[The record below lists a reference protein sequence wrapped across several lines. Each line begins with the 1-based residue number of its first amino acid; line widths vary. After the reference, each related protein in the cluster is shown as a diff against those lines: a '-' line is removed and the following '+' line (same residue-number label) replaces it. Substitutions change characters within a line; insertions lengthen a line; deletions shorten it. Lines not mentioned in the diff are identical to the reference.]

1 MSIPR
6 FPFFITFYPVHIL
19 HLLETVIIIAGKSEK
34 GIRSL
39 FDFIRI
45 CPIRL
50 NIILNFRSC
59 PASAEMLVDA
69 GENPRYIGLLI
80 IKKYI
85 LTERLDGIFH
95 YDFCRKNRKS
105 RKNLTGKIRRNK
117 KKCHIFRD
125 LENMAEATG
134 LEPATSTVTGWHSNQ
149 LSYASAYEA
158 ENQ

>member
-117 KKCHIFRD
+117 KNAIFSVIWKIWRKRRD
-125 LENMAEATG
+125 
-134 LEPATSTVTGWHSNQ
+134 SNPQ
-149 LSYASAYEA
+149 HPP
-158 ENQ
+158 

>member
-1 MSIPR
+1 MIPVGYVDTA
-6 FPFFITFYPVHIL
+6 FPVFHHLLPCPHP

-80 IKKYI
+80 IKEI
-85 LTERLDGIFH
+85 HFD
-95 YDFCRKNRKS
+95 
-105 RKNLTGKIRRNK
+105 GKI
-117 KKCHIFRD
+117 
-125 LENMAEATG
+125 
-134 LEPATSTVTGWHSNQ
+134 GWN
-149 LSYASAYEA
+149 LSL
-158 ENQ
+158 